1 MSKQIQRGFTLIELI
16 VVIVILGILA
26 AFAVPRFMGLENEA
40 RVSATQSMLGTLRS
54 TSAMA
59 HGMCMATSCT
69 TAPAPNTN
77 RVTVPGGTAIT
88 MVNGYPASASIAN
101 GIESLQG
108 FTVAAQ
114 SATSQRF
121 TKTGARSANCW
132 VQYNQ
137 AANIN
142 TPPTYS
148 YNQGAINGT
157 TRTEDTMITYLRT
170 QC

>member
-40 RVSATQSMLGTLRS
+40 RVSTVSSMLGTLRS

-69 TAPAPNTN
+69 NTI
-77 RVTVPGGTAIT
+77 VMPGGNNIG
-88 MVNGYPASASIAN
+88 MVFGYPNQTIGN

-108 FTVAAQ
+108 FAATTVNT
-114 SATSQRF
+114 TSRRF
-121 TKTGARSANCW
+121 AKTGARDVANCW
-132 VQYNQ
+132 VQYNS
-137 AANIN
+137 ATGISV
-142 TPPTYS
+142 PPTYE
-148 YNQGAINGT
+148 YAAGVIGVGG
-157 TRTEDTMITYLRT
+157 RTDQTMVTYLRT
-170 QC
+170 VC